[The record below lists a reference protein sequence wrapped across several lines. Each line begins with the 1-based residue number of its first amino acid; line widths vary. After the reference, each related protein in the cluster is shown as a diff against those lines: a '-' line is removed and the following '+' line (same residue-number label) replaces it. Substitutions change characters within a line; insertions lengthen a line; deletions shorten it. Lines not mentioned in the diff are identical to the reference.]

1 VLRDL
6 RRALPRRAVVCD
18 DSSATAATATD
29 ATAATNA
36 AASKGRH
43 RGNATAWALFMRQ
56 ITQMVS
62 RTLLHIIVLLALA
75 AAITPKLDRFN

>member
-18 DSSATAATATD
+18 DSSAAAAAATDTT
-29 ATAATNA
+29 TAS

-56 ITQMVS
+56 IAQMVS
-62 RTLLHIIVLLALA
+62 RTLLHITVLLALA